1 MKPTTYT
8 IPVKS
13 DIWDTQYT
21 ITDYGDRMSIKCPCR
36 KYERRNSQ
44 SWGLGHYTETITNPN
59 TIGLIRKMA
68 QSGNVGLT
76 PKKITLWALLWRQ
89 VIFGLPTA
97 YGWTPEDFE

>member
-8 IPVKS
+8 IPVTF

-44 SWGLGHYTETITNPN
+44 SWGLGHYTETVTHQNQIA
-59 TIGLIRKMA
+59 LIRKVAESGRAGLLSKNSMA
-68 QSGNVGLT
+68 CFSVEE
-76 PKKITLWALLWRQ
+76 
-89 VIFGLPTA
+89 VIFGTPNA
-97 YGWTPEDFE
+97 YGWIPEDFE

>member
-1 MKPTTYT
+1 MNPTIHT
-8 IPVKS
+8 IPVKF

-36 KYERRNSQ
+36 KHERRNSQ
-44 SWGLGHYTETITNPN
+44 SWSLGHYTETITNPN
-59 TIGLIRKMA
+59 TIGIIRKMID
-68 QSGNVGLT
+68 SGSVGLT
-76 PKKITLWALLWRQ
+76 PKNHVMDFTVAE

>member
-1 MKPTTYT
+1 MKVNTYN
-8 IPVKS
+8 IPVKF

-44 SWGLGHYTETITNPN
+44 SWGLGHYTETVTNPN

-68 QSGNVGLT
+68 ETGRAGLLS
-76 PKKITLWALLWRQ
+76 KNSMACFSIEE
-89 VIFGLPTA
+89 VIFGIPNSH
-97 YGWTPEDFE
+97 GWTPEDFD

>member
-1 MKPTTYT
+1 MNPPTYA
-8 IPVKS
+8 IPVKF

-44 SWGLGHYTETITNPN
+44 SWGLGHYTETVTSPN
-59 TIGLIRKMA
+59 TIALIRKMA
-68 QSGNVGLT
+68 QSGSVGLT
-76 PKKITLWALLWRQ
+76 PKNSVLGFTAEE
-89 VIFGLPTA
+89 VIFGVPNA